1 MSFRYWIFQ
10 FLLRKV
16 QTPSIAEASDTLD
29 IVLEPQQR
37 SKITC
42 LKKNIYMEYSKPKAR
57 NKLTICNQVCEH
69 ILATS
74 CDWIVSISKNI
85 SYFVQIWPAAPHS
98 SMFALYTL
106 WGVLTSQK
114 KKKKIRTREK
124 NIALRT
130 WYANAENVILMRNWY
145 RAYFVEKV
153 TLLSEILSPQFLAT
167 RWFPLYSL
175 YNRVMAKDFI
185 FWCWMAKG

>member
-114 KKKKIRTREK
+114 KKKKSGHVKKI
-124 NIALRT
+124 LRYELDMQT
-130 WYANAENVILMRNWY
+130 QKTSYLCATGTVLILWKKSH
-145 RAYFVEKV
+145 YFLKYCHHNFWR
-153 TLLSEILSPQFLAT
+153 PD
-167 RWFPLYSL
+167 
-175 YNRVMAKDFI
+175 DFHSTHCTI
-185 FWCWMAKG
+185 E